1 MSIADKMLLRS
12 EIKSR
17 LNAMSADV
25 RRIKSEQICADII
38 SSGIFD
44 ECYDVMLY
52 NALANEVDVQAL
64 IDYCYELDIRVYLPR
79 VAGDTL
85 EVVAYT
91 DKMNVGAYGILEPI
105 GDAIN
110 PDLDLVIVPVMG
122 IDAQGNRLGKGKGF
136 YDRFLVDK
144 DVMKIAVA
152 FSEQVL
158 ESIPVEPNDIVMDK
172 VYYR

>member
-1 MSIADKMLLRS
+1 MSIANKMQLRS
-12 EIKSR
+12 EIKAR
-17 LNAMSADV
+17 LSGMSAELK
-25 RRIKSEQICADII
+25 RNKSEQICADII
-38 SSGIFD
+38 ASGILE

-52 NALANEVDVQAL
+52 NALASEVDVQAL

-79 VAGDTL
+79 VVGDRI

-91 DKMNVGAYGILEPI
+91 DKMNVGAYGILEPT

-122 IDAQGNRLGKGKGF
+122 IDVQGNRLGKGKGY
-136 YDRFLVDK
+136 YDRFLADN